1 MDPNPDPGG
10 PKNVDP
16 DPEHWFEPFLGSSGE
31 GEGVGGGEAVVA
43 GPHSNIVAHP
53 TALPGIAVRLQQQHQ
68 SKISKILTFC
78 ENLLGFLV
86 ISWFETW
93 I

>member
-16 DPEHWFEPFLGSSGE
+16 EHWFEPYLGGSGE

-43 GPHSNIVAHP
+43 GPHAYIVAHP
-53 TALPGIAVRLQQQHQ
+53 TALPGIAVRLQQQH
-68 SKISKILTFC
+68 
-78 ENLLGFLV
+78 
-86 ISWFETW
+86 
-93 I
+93 